1 MIRKKFSQR
10 YERKLFATKETL
22 INLQASNILENKPK
36 TNKTPRLYIK
46 WYKTGWGEGVTG
58 SEMTLK
64 NTHGFILG
72 Q

>member
-46 WYKTGWGEGVTG
+46 
-58 SEMTLK
+58 
-64 NTHGFILG
+64 
-72 Q
+72 